1 MSDRI
6 AELAALIAAQIPRL
20 VEDARDQI
28 NGAIDA
34 TMEEAQESES
44 GKAVLS
50 LGITAKWD
58 LDGNNV
64 VVSMPVAVKR
74 RFEVVAKLSDPNQ
87 PQLPMEGDSNE

>member
-6 AELAALIAAQIPRL
+6 SELAALIAAQIPRL

-58 LDGNNV
+58 LDGNAV
-64 VVSMPVAVKR
+64 VVSMPVSVKR

-87 PQLPMEGDSNE
+87 PQLPMEGGSNE